1 MITLSKLREEY
12 ELKNIDFLKIDC
24 ENIDESIIMQTDLSV
39 LDCNFLSVELL
50 PQTQFGWENYRL
62 PEKNIDEYCKDYF
75 LKSKMLKF

>member
-39 LDCNFLSVELL
+39 LDCNFLSVESIASNTVWVGKL
-50 PQTQFGWENYRL
+50 QITRKKYR
-62 PEKNIDEYCKDYF
+62 
-75 LKSKMLKF
+75 